1 MKKIS
6 LYILLSV
13 FSATLFAQQKDTPFE
28 KEFFKDKKDE
38 YKDAKEQFEKGLKLY
53 ELGIYKFVE
62 AIPFLEKAYDFNQ
75 NYSVLN
81 YMLGNCYLAS
91 IHKQKALPHFL
102 KAYELNPN
110 VDPDINFK
118 IGFAYHLKY
127 DWDNAVKHYE
137 FYKKSLNTKSQLSE
151 IEFVMKKIEECKTGK
166 TLMARPERVWID
178 NLGATINNQYPEY
191 SPFISA
197 DEYTIAYTARRT
209 DTKGGKVDDH
219 PEYGDNMFF
228 EDIYVARRDEN
239 TGKWLTPENL
249 ATINSENHDATAG
262 LSPDGN
268 RMFVYYGD
276 KGGGDIYESYFKDGK
291 WSKPEKLNKN
301 INTEH
306 HETSATISFDG
317 KQLYFIS
324 DRPGGIGNSEGKEE
338 LKNHDIWVSNWD
350 EKKKD
355 WGVAVNLGPV
365 INTKYEER
373 SCYFHPDGVT
383 MYLSSDGHSTMGGL
397 DVFQA
402 KLEGDKWTTPV
413 NLGYPINTPDDE
425 VHFVV
430 SGSGRYGYYASFRP
444 EGKGE
449 KDLYRI
455 TFLGPEKLPMTNSED
470 NLIASLANPVKEIVI
485 EPKVEIKTSNLAIL
499 KGIIRDA
506 KTLKPLEAKLELI
519 NNETN
524 TLVASFSSDP
534 TTGKYMVTIPSGA
547 NYGIAVK
554 ADGYLFHSENIN
566 LPASSGYKEYEKN
579 IDLKQVEVGATIA
592 LKNIFYDFDKATL
605 RPESAN
611 ELERLTK
618 MLTDNPTVKIE
629 LGSHT
634 DSQGSNDYNQKLSEA
649 RAKSVMDYLI
659 GKGIA
664 PDRLTSKG
672 YGETKL
678 IISDAQIAAMK
689 TKTEKEAGHQE
700 NRRTEFKITSK

>member
-6 LYILLSV
+6 VYILLSV
-13 FSATLFAQQKDTPFE
+13 FTTTIFAQQKDTPFE
-28 KEFFKDKKDE
+28 KEFFKDRKDE
-38 YKDAKEQFEKGLKLY
+38 YKEAKGEFEKGLKLY
-53 ELGIYKFVE
+53 ELGIYKFPE

-110 VDPDINFK
+110 VDADINFK

-127 DWDNAVKHYE
+127 DWENAVKHYE
-137 FYKKSLNTKSQLSE
+137 FYKKALNTKSQLSE

-178 NLGATINNQYPEY
+178 NLGGTINNQYPEY

-197 DEYTIAYTARRT
+197 DEYTIVYTARRT

-228 EDIYVARRDEN
+228 EDIYVARRDET
-239 TGKWLTPENL
+239 TGKWQTPENL
-249 ATINSENHDATAG
+249 VNINSENHDATAG

-276 KGGGDIYESYFKDGK
+276 KGGGDIYESFFKDGK

-324 DRPGGIGNSEGKEE
+324 DRPGGIGNPNNDEE

-355 WGVAVNLGPV
+355 WGTAINLGPT

-383 MYLSSDGHSTMGGL
+383 MYLSSDGHATMGGL

-402 KLEGDKWTTPV
+402 KLEGDKWTAPV

-524 TLVASFSSDP
+524 TLVASFTSDP

-659 GKGIA
+659 GKGIS

-678 IISDAQIAAMK
+678 LVTDAQIAAMK

>member
-1 MKKIS
+1 MKKQL
-6 LYILLSV
+6 LYILFSV
-13 FSATLFAQQKDTPFE
+13 FTITTFAQTKDTPFE

-53 ELGIYKFVE
+53 EAGIYKFVE

-81 YMLGNCYLAS
+81 YMLGNCYLSS
-91 IHKQKALPHFL
+91 IHKGKALPHFL

-110 VDPDINFK
+110 VDVDINFK
-118 IGFAYHLKY
+118 IGFSYHLKY
-127 DWDNAVKHYE
+127 EWDKAVKHYE
-137 FYKKSLNTKSQLSE
+137 FYKNSLNTKNQLGE
-151 IEFVMKKIEECKTGK
+151 IEFVNKKIEECKTGK
-166 TLMARPERVWID
+166 TLQAHPERVWID
-178 NLGATINNQYPEY
+178 NLGSTINNEYPEY

-197 DEYTIAYTARRT
+197 DEYTIVYTARRT
-209 DTKGGKVDDH
+209 DTKGGGKDDH
-219 PEYGDNMFF
+219 PDYGDNQFF
-228 EDIYVARRDEN
+228 EDIYVSRRDEK
-239 TGKWLTPENL
+239 TGKWQTPENL
-249 ATINSENHDATAG
+249 VNINSENHDATAG

-276 KGGGDIYESYFKDGK
+276 KGGGDIYESFFKDGK

-301 INTEH
+301 INTEF

-324 DRPGGIGNSEGKEE
+324 DRPGGIGNEDKNEE
-338 LKNHDIWVSNWD
+338 TRNHDIWVSNWD

-355 WGVAVNLGPV
+355 WGPAINLGNV
-365 INTKYEER
+365 VNTKYEER

-383 MYLSSDGHSTMGGL
+383 MYLSSDGHTTMGGL

-402 KLEGDKWTTPV
+402 KLEEGKWTTPV

-455 TFLGPEKLPMTNSED
+455 TFLGPEKTPLTNSED
-470 NLIASLANPVKEIVI
+470 NLIASLVNPVKEITI
-485 EPKVEIKTSNLAIL
+485 EPKVEVTSSNLAIL

-506 KTLKPLEAKLELI
+506 KTLKPLEAKLDLI

-524 TLVASFSSDP
+524 VLVASFSSDP
-534 TTGKYMVTIPSGA
+534 TSGKYMVTIPGGN

-554 ADGYLFHSENIN
+554 AEGYLFHSENFN

-605 RPESAN
+605 TAASTN
-611 ELERLTK
+611 ELERLNK
-618 MLTDNPTVKIE
+618 LLIDNPTIKIE

-634 DSQGSNDYNQKLSEA
+634 DSQGNDAYNQALSEK
-649 RAKSVMDYLI
+649 RAKSVVDYLI
-659 GKGIA
+659 GKGIS

-678 IISDAQIAAMK
+678 IVTDAQIAAMK
-689 TKTEKEAGHQE
+689 TKAEKEAGHQE

>member
-6 LYILLSV
+6 VYILLSV
-13 FSATLFAQQKDTPFE
+13 FTTTIFAQQKDTPFE

-38 YKDAKEQFEKGLKLY
+38 YKEAKGEFEKGLKLY
-53 ELGIYKFVE
+53 QLGIYKFPE

-110 VDPDINFK
+110 VDADINFK

-127 DWDNAVKHYE
+127 DWENAVKHYE
-137 FYKKSLNTKSQLSE
+137 FYKKALNTKSQLSE

-178 NLGATINNQYPEY
+178 NLGGTINNQYPEY

-197 DEYTIAYTARRT
+197 DEYTIVYTARRT

-228 EDIYVARRDEN
+228 EDIYVARRDET
-239 TGKWLTPENL
+239 TGKWQTPENL
-249 ATINSENHDATAG
+249 VNINSENHDATAG

-276 KGGGDIYESYFKDGK
+276 KGGGDIYESFFKDGK

-324 DRPGGIGNSEGKEE
+324 DRPGGIGNPNNDEE

-355 WGVAVNLGPV
+355 WGTAINLGPT

-383 MYLSSDGHSTMGGL
+383 MYLSSDGHATMGGL

-402 KLEGDKWTTPV
+402 KLEGDKWTAPV

-444 EGKGE
+444 DGKGE

-524 TLVASFSSDP
+524 TLVASFTSDP

-659 GKGIA
+659 GKGIS

-678 IISDAQIAAMK
+678 LVTDAQIAAMK

>member
-13 FSATLFAQQKDTPFE
+13 FTTTLFAQQKDTPFE
-28 KEFFKDKKDE
+28 KEFFKDRKDE
-38 YKDAKEQFEKGLKLY
+38 YKDAKDQFEKGLKLY

-110 VDPDINFK
+110 VDADINFK

-127 DWDNAVKHYE
+127 DWENAIKHYE
-137 FYKKSLNTKSQLSE
+137 FYKKALNTKSQLSE

-178 NLGATINNQYPEY
+178 NLGGTINNQYPEY

-197 DEYTIAYTARRT
+197 DEYTIVYTARRT

-219 PEYGDNMFF
+219 PEFGDNMFF
-228 EDIYVARRDEN
+228 EDIYVARRDET
-239 TGKWLTPENL
+239 TGKWQTPENL
-249 ATINSENHDATAG
+249 VNINSENHDATAG

-276 KGGGDIYESYFKDGK
+276 KGGGDIYESFFKDGK

-324 DRPGGIGNSEGKEE
+324 DRPGGIGNSENKEE

-355 WGVAVNLGPV
+355 WGPAVNLGPT

-402 KLEGDKWTTPV
+402 KLEEGKWTAPV

-524 TLVASFSSDP
+524 TLVASFTSDP

-554 ADGYLFHSENIN
+554 AEGYLFHSENIN

-659 GKGIA
+659 GKGIS

-678 IISDAQIAAMK
+678 IITDAQIAAMK

-700 NRRTEFKITSK
+700 NRRTEFKITGK

>member
-1 MKKIS
+1 MKKHL
-6 LYILLSV
+6 LYILFSV
-13 FSATLFAQQKDTPFE
+13 FTVTTFAQTKDTPFE
-28 KEFFKDKKDE
+28 KEFFKDNKEE
-38 YKDAKEQFEKGLKLY
+38 YKEAKDHFEKGMKLY
-53 ELGIYKFVE
+53 KLGIYKFVE

-81 YMLGNCYLAS
+81 YMLGNCYLSS

-110 VDPDINFK
+110 VNPNINLK
-118 IGFAYHLKY
+118 IGQGYHLKY
-127 DWDNAVKHYE
+127 EWENAKKHYTY
-137 FYKKSLNTKSQLSE
+137 YKSVLNTKDQLGE
-151 IEFVMKKIEECKTGK
+151 IEFVNKLIEECNTGK
-166 TLMARPERVWID
+166 TLQANPERVWID
-178 NLGATINNQYPEY
+178 NLGSTINNEYPEY

-197 DEYTIAYTARRT
+197 DEYTIVFTARRT
-209 DTKGGKVDDH
+209 DTKGGNIDDH

-228 EDIYVARRDEN
+228 EDIYAARRDET
-239 TGKWLTPENL
+239 TGKWMTPENIDN
-249 ATINSENHDATAG
+249 INTENHDATAG

-268 RMFVYYGD
+268 RMFIYYGD
-276 KGGGDIYESYFKDGK
+276 KGGGDIYESFFKDGK

-324 DRPGGIGNSEGKEE
+324 DRPDGVGYIKGIDST
-338 LKNHDIWVSNWD
+338 KNHDIWVSNWD

-355 WGVAVNLGPV
+355 WGPATNLGTT

-383 MYLSSDGHSTMGGL
+383 MYLSSDGHTTMGGL

-402 KLEGDKWTTPV
+402 KLEDGKWTSPV
-413 NLGYPINTPDDE
+413 NLGFPINTPADE

-455 TFLGPEKLPMTNSED
+455 TFLGPEKLPLTNNED
-470 NLIASLANPVKEIVI
+470 NLIASLANPVKEITI
-485 EPKVEIKTSNLAIL
+485 EPKVEVTSSNLAIL

-506 KTLKPLEAKLELI
+506 KTLIPLEAKLDLI

-524 TLVASFSSDP
+524 ELVASFSSDP
-534 TTGKYMVTIPSGA
+534 TTGKYMVTIPGGK

-554 ADGYLFHSENIN
+554 TEGYLFHSENFN
-566 LPASSGYKEYEKN
+566 LPTSSGYKEYEKN

-605 RPESAN
+605 TSASTN
-611 ELERLTK
+611 ELERLNK
-618 MLTDNPTVKIE
+618 LLIDNPTIKIE

-634 DSQGSNDYNQKLSEA
+634 DSQGNDAYNQSLSEK
-649 RAKSVMDYLI
+649 RAKSVVDYLV

-678 IISDAQIAAMK
+678 IISDAEILKMK
-689 TKTEKEAGHQE
+689 TKAEKEAGHQE
-700 NRRTEFKITSK
+700 NRRTEFKITGK

>member
-1 MKKIS
+1 MKKFL
-6 LYILLSV
+6 LYTVALFLSV
-13 FSATLFAQQKDTPFE
+13 TVVAQKDTPFE
-28 KEFFKDKKDE
+28 KEFFKDRKDE
-38 YKDAKEQFEKGLKLY
+38 YKAARRQFEDGVKRY
-53 ELGIYKFVE
+53 ELGIIKFEE
-62 AIPFLEKAYDFNQ
+62 AIPFFEKAYDFNP
-75 NYSVLN
+75 NYSLLN
-81 YMLGNCYLAS
+81 YMMGRCYLAS
-91 IHKQKALPHFL
+91 STRKQEALQHFL

-110 VDPDINFK
+110 VDPDINLK
-118 IGFAYHLKY
+118 IGLGYHLKY
-127 DWDNAVKHYE
+127 EWDKAIKHYE
-137 FYKKSLNTKSQLSE
+137 YYKNSLNTKSQIGE
-151 IEFVMKKIEECKTGK
+151 IEIVNKKIEECKTGK
-166 TLMARPERVWID
+166 ALMARPERVWID
-178 NLGATINNQYPEY
+178 NLGNNINNKYPEY

-197 DEYTIAYTARRT
+197 DEYVIVYTARRE

-219 PEYGDNMFF
+219 PEFGDNMFF
-228 EDIYVARRDEN
+228 EDIYVSRRDET
-239 TGKWLTPENL
+239 TGKWAPAENL
-249 ATINSENHDATAG
+249 ENINSDNHDATAG

-268 RMFVYYGD
+268 RMFVYFGN
-276 KGGGDIYESYFKDGK
+276 KGGGDIYESFFKDGQ
-291 WSKPEKLNKN
+291 WSKPKKLGKN
-301 INTEH
+301 INTEW

-324 DRPGGIGNSEGKEE
+324 DRPGGVGSEDKNEE
-338 LKNHDIWVSNWD
+338 TRNHDIWVSNWD
-350 EKKKD
+350 EKKED
-355 WGVAVNLGPV
+355 WGPAVNLGPT

-383 MYLSSDGHSTMGGL
+383 MYLSSDGHATMGGL
-397 DVFQA
+397 DVFQS
-402 KLEGDKWTTPV
+402 KLVDGKWTTPV

-455 TFLGPEKLPMTNSED
+455 TFLGPAKIPLTNSED
-470 NLIASLANPVKEIVI
+470 NLIASLVNPVKEITI
-485 EPKVEIKTSNLAIL
+485 EPKVEVKSNNLAIL
-499 KGIIRDA
+499 KGIVRDA

-524 TLVASFSSDP
+524 ELIASFSSDP
-534 TTGKYMVTIPSGA
+534 TTGKYLVTLPSGK

-554 ADGYLFHSENIN
+554 ADGYLFHSENFN

-579 IDLKQVEVGATIA
+579 IDLKQVEVGATIV

-605 RPESAN
+605 TSASTN

-618 MLTDNPTVKIE
+618 LLNDNPSIKIE

-634 DSQGSNDYNQKLSEA
+634 DSQGAEAYNQKLSEA

-659 GKGIA
+659 GKGIK
-664 PDRLTSKG
+664 PERLTSKG

-678 IISDAQIAAMK
+678 VVSDAEIAKMK
-689 TKTEKEAGHQE
+689 TKAEKEAGHQE
-700 NRRTEFKITSK
+700 NRRTEFKITGK